1 MTRWMFL
8 SLCLAAACSGDKED
22 TTDTADTD
30 TPGDDDDDVTGD
42 DDDDTGVTGDDD
54 DDAPTGDMVFT
65 DANNY
70 TFESDLQI
78 SAVEV
83 MPEVDLLFDWS
94 GLTTD
99 IRGRSVDP
107 LTVQQVL
114 FVEFGSTQAEILEKI
129 DANDL
134 QQKDA
139 LNQYLYFNGG
149 VSSIYVSEMS
159 ILGNPFDLGLLT
171 VDPDRTWLLSLTNIV
186 DSRFDF
192 LMNTFVVPTAG
203 SKNTMVVI
211 DDNSATLTFD
221 VDLATAPALQT
232 VAGLPEY
239 TLDWS
244 AATTDVFG
252 RPLDLNLVTRLIV
265 GKVATDNLGDVEA
278 DFLQLYELADEL
290 YTLDVNGLTFANL
303 NQAVLQADGATAF
316 SGFST
321 DGTWVVGIEC
331 TRQECT
337 NPAPLLLAVVE
348 VQ

>member
-8 SLCLAAACSGDKED
+8 SLALATACSGSKDE
-22 TTDTADTD
+22 TTPTDTAS
-30 TPGDDDDDVTGD
+30 TPGDDDDVTGD
-42 DDDDTGVTGDDD
+42 DDDDTTTM
-54 DDAPTGDMVFT
+54 PPSGDMVFT

-70 TFESDLQI
+70 TFESEFQI
-78 SAVEV
+78 GTVEV
-83 MPEVDLLFDWS
+83 APETDLLIDWS

-107 LTVQQVL
+107 LDIDQLL
-114 FVEFGSTQAEILEKI
+114 FVQFGATQAEILTKI

-134 QQKDA
+134 QQSDA
-139 LNQYLYFNGG
+139 LNQYLSFTTG
-149 VSSIYVSEMS
+149 VDNLMLSEMS
-159 ILGNPFDLGLLT
+159 ILGNPFDLGLM
-171 VDPDRTWLLSLTNIV
+171 VEDANKTWLLSLTNIV
-186 DSRFDF
+186 DARFDF

-211 DDNSATLTFD
+211 DDDSASLTFD
-221 VDLATAPALQT
+221 VDLSSAPALQT
-232 VAGLPEY
+232 AAGLPAY

-252 RPLDLNLVTRLIV
+252 RELNLALVSRLII
-265 GKVATDNLGDVEA
+265 GKVATDDLTQVEA
-278 DFLQLYELADEL
+278 EFLQLYENAEEL
-290 YTLDVNGLTFANL
+290 YTLDVNGLTFADL
-303 NQAVLQADGATAF
+303 SGATEQTSGAAF
-316 SGFST
+316 GGFT
-321 DGTWVVGIEC
+321 ADGTWVVGIEC